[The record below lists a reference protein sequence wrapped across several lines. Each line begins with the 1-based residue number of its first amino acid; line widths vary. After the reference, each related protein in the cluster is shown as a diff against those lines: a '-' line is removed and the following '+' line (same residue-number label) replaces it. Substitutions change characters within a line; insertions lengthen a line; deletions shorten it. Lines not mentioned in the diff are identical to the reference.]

1 MDIAKGEILR
11 RIRLNRKRLNDEMY
25 RYPKI
30 FTLGEERPGDW
41 TGRGILAL
49 VSLYKALEGYKEEQL
64 DVKNQL
70 DEIFLHLD
78 EFINQ
83 DGYLGKVFDF
93 KILNEQQ
100 VSGNSWFLRGLI
112 GYYKLTKNSKILNL
126 IKKIFDNFI
135 LKLLPFYDKYNNHYN
150 YQGEVSGRL
159 SNVIL
164 DCWQYS
170 TDIGCA
176 FIMLDSVGSYLEI
189 NPSLELLEF
198 ANHLIN
204 KFMEIDYV
212 EKGLQTHATLS
223 CCRGILKCFEVSKNE
238 KYLNYAKEIFEN
250 YLKYGM
256 TLDYSNFNWFNKI
269 DTWTEPCAIIDS
281 FIVCTKLYKYTKLPK
296 YQYYLNRIYFNALRG
311 AQRSNGGAGC
321 NTCLS
326 SVNNELKVHLYEAF
340 FCCTMRFGEGIYFIN
355 KNVLFNNKEY
365 IDINLL
371 TDHYYEDEGKFIEI
385 NGNIYEDKVISIK
398 TNFNKPLRIYLSEF
412 IDVKSNV
419 NLVRKDNYL
428 LINNPSEVKLEINYQ
443 KHQENKMNFVGD
455 MILTLKNKENT
466 YSKIASYIELDK
478 EEALKLTQ
486 HL

>member
-1 MDIAKGEILR
+1 MDIAKGEILK

-30 FTLGEERPGDW
+30 FTLGGERPGDW
-41 TGRGILAL
+41 TGRAILAL
-49 VSLYKALEGYKEEQL
+49 VSLYKALEGYKEEQV

-78 EFINQ
+78 EYINA
-83 DGYLGKVFDF
+83 DGYLGKIFDF

-112 GYYKLTKNSKILNL
+112 GYYKLTKNLKIYNI
-126 IKKIFDNFI
+126 IKKIFNNFI

-150 YQGEVSGRL
+150 NQGDVSGRL
-159 SNVIL
+159 SNVVS

-189 NPSLELLEF
+189 NPNLELLEF
-198 ANHLIN
+198 ADHLIN
-204 KFMEIDYV
+204 KFIEINYV
-212 EKGLQTHATLS
+212 ERGLQTHATLS

-238 KYLNYAKEIFEN
+238 KYLNCAKEIFEN
-250 YLKYGM
+250 YVKFGM
-256 TLDYSNFNWFNKI
+256 TLDYSNYNWFNKI

-281 FIVCTKLYKYTKLPK
+281 FIVSTKLYKYTKLTR

-326 SVNNELKVHLYEAF
+326 SIDKELKIHLYEAF

-365 IDINLL
+365 IDVNLL
-371 TDHYYEDEGKFIEI
+371 TDHYFEDDGKFIEI
-385 NGNIYEDKVISIK
+385 RGTIYNDNIIYIK
-398 TNFNKPLRIYLSEF
+398 TNFNKPLRIYLSKF
-412 IDVKSNV
+412 LQIKSNV
-419 NLVRKDNYL
+419 DFENKENYL
-428 LINNPSEVKLEINYQ
+428 LIKNASEIKLELSYKQ
-443 KHQENKMNFVGD
+443 HQENKITFIGD
-455 MILTLKNKENT
+455 MILTLKNKENV
-466 YSKIASYIELDK
+466 YSKITNYVELDK
-478 EEALKLTQ
+478 DEALKLIQ